1 MSETR
6 KTAETREKDLRL
18 AMFRIKRGRS
28 HSGATRVTIAGVARE
43 AGVSPA
49 LIHNH
54 YPTIADAIRVEQ
66 GRDSRAQRDAKHDDL
81 KQERER
87 GRELR
92 QEVADLR
99 AAMARLSSINEVLMA
114 ENEALRLRSG
124 DQKVVSLNPPR
135 SLPRGP
141 HVPLPRGL
149 PSNASRGTDSD
160 FSEATLRK
168 RKKQAPTDPVR
179 RRGRGEASMD

>member
-28 HSGATRVTIAGVARE
+28 HTGATSVTIAGVARE

-81 KQERER
+81 KKERER

-99 AAMARLSSINEVLMA
+99 AAVARLSSIN
-114 ENEALRLRSG
+114 LRSTF
-124 DQKVVSLNPPR
+124 DQKVVALNPPK
-135 SLPRGP
+135 SLLRGT
-141 HVPLPRGL
+141 HAALPCEL
-149 PSNASRGTDSD
+149 PSNASRGADSD

-168 RKKQAPTDPVR
+168 RKKQVPTDPVR

>member
-1 MSETR
+1 MSDTR

-28 HSGATRVTIAGVARE
+28 HTGATRVTIAGVARE

-54 YPTIADAIRVEQ
+54 YPAIADAIRVEQ

-81 KQERER
+81 KKERER

-99 AAMARLSSINEVLMA
+99 AAVARLSSINEVLMV
-114 ENEALRLRSG
+114 ENEALRSTF
-124 DQKVVSLNPPR
+124 DHKVVALNPTK
-135 SLPRGP
+135 SLPART
-141 HVPLPRGL
+141 PR
-149 PSNASRGTDSD
+149 PASSRL
-160 FSEATLRK
+160 AK
-168 RKKQAPTDPVR
+168 
-179 RRGRGEASMD
+179 

>member
-1 MSETR
+1 MGETR

-28 HSGATRVTIAGVARE
+28 HTGATRVTIAGVARE

-81 KQERER
+81 KKERER

-99 AAMARLSSINEVLMA
+99 AAVARLSSINEVLMA
-114 ENEALRLRSG
+114 ENEALRSTL
-124 DQKVVSLNPPR
+124 DQKVVALNPPK
-135 SLPRGP
+135 SPPRGT
-141 HVPLPRGL
+141 VPLPREL
-149 PSNASRGTDSD
+149 PSKASRDADSD

-168 RKKQAPTDPVR
+168 KNKQAPTDPIR
-179 RRGRGEASMD
+179 RRGRDDPSMG

>member
-28 HSGATRVTIAGVARE
+28 HTGATRVTIAGVARE

-54 YPTIADAIRVEQ
+54 YPAVAEAIRVEQ
-66 GRDSRAQRDAKHDDL
+66 GRDSRAQRDAKHEEL
-81 KQERER
+81 SQARER

-99 AAMARLSSINEVLMA
+99 AAVERLSSINEVLMA
-114 ENEALRLRSG
+114 QNEALRSRLG
-124 DQKVVSLNPPR
+124 DQKVVSLNPPK
-135 SLPRGP
+135 SVQRGP
-141 HVPLPRGL
+141 QGPPPR
-149 PSNASRGTDSD
+149 
-160 FSEATLRK
+160 
-168 RKKQAPTDPVR
+168 
-179 RRGRGEASMD
+179 

>member
-28 HSGATRVTIAGVARE
+28 HTGATRVTIAGVARE

-81 KQERER
+81 KKERER

-99 AAMARLSSINEVLMA
+99 AAVARLSSINEVLMA
-114 ENEALRLRSG
+114 KNEALRSTF
-124 DQKVVSLNPPR
+124 DQKVVALNPSK
-135 SLPRGP
+135 SLLRGT
-141 HVPLPRGL
+141 HVPLPREL
-149 PSNASRGTDSD
+149 PSNASRGADSD

-179 RRGRGEASMD
+179 RRGRGEVRMD